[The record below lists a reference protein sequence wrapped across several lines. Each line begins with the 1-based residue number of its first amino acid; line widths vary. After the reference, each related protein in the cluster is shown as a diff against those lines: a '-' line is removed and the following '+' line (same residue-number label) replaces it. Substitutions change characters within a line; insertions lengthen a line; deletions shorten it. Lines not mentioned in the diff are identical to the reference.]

1 MSSGRPLKRLQT
13 ACGTDGGWQS
23 VSGAS
28 MRALSQR
35 FFAGVRFLR
44 AELSDTPKAV
54 AFWRVALSVRLSAL
68 AIFATGSL
76 RAMPLRARTSS
87 FDHGRQAGDF
97 LLCAT
102 ALATFA
108 SPSTE
113 FQPNGVD
120 T

>member
-1 MSSGRPLKRLQT
+1 
-13 ACGTDGGWQS
+13 
-23 VSGAS
+23 
-28 MRALSQR
+28 
-35 FFAGVRFLR
+35 
-44 AELSDTPKAV
+44 
-54 AFWRVALSVRLSAL
+54 
-68 AIFATGSL
+68 
-76 RAMPLRARTSS
+76 MPLRARTSS
-87 FDHGRQAGDF
+87 FDHGRHAGDF